1 MRTTEG
7 KATLG
12 IRTAGEPDLADTLA
26 RALAARERTERA
38 THGFHTYPAGLHPDA
53 ARDLLGALP
62 GERVLDPFCGGGTV
76 LVEALLAGRTAIGRD
91 LGPVA
96 VLVSRVRTA
105 RTDES
110 RRTVLRSTARR
121 LADAARRARDV
132 PGPPA
137 LRDAVADWYAPWV
150 VDELLA
156 LRHGIEAAPP
166 AVRELLWGVFSA
178 ILVKVS
184 WRRSDT
190 SARREPHDRPPGTTA
205 VLFHKKA
212 RELARRLEALEA
224 AIPQGTPDAEVQPG
238 DAAQL
243 AVDAPVDLV
252 ITSPPYPGVYD
263 YLALQSLREVWLN
276 VGADRREEIGG
287 RTPFRRDLASAQAQ
301 WAQDTGRW
309 IASAARALR
318 PGGHLAIVV
327 GDGLVHDTVV
337 EAAPVTGEAAQAVGL
352 VPRAV
357 ASLAR
362 PDHARGSARWE
373 HALVFRKPPQ

>member
-12 IRTAGEPDLADTLA
+12 IRTAGEPELADTLA
-26 RALAARERTERA
+26 TALAARERTDRV

-53 ARDLLGALP
+53 ARDLLAALP
-62 GERVLDPFCGGGTV
+62 GDRVLDPFCGGGTV
-76 LVEALLAGRTAIGRD
+76 LVEALLAGRTALGRD

-105 RTDES
+105 RTDE
-110 RRTVLRSTARR
+110 RLRTLLRSTARR
-121 LADAARRARDV
+121 LAEVARSARDLD
-132 PGPPA
+132 GPPA
-137 LRDAVADWYAPWV
+137 LLAAVEDWYAPWV

-156 LRHGIEAAPP
+156 LRHGIEQSPTE
-166 AVRELLWGVFSA
+166 VRELLWGVFSA
-178 ILVKVS
+178 VLVKVS

-190 SARREPHDRPPGTTA
+190 SARREVHDRPPGTTA

-212 RELARRLEALEA
+212 RELGRRLEALEA
-224 AIPQGTPDAEVQPG
+224 AVPEDAPAVDVRPG
-238 DAAQL
+238 DASL
-243 AVDAPVDLV
+243 LSVDAPVDLV
-252 ITSPPYPGVYD
+252 LTSPPYPGVYD
-263 YLALQSLREVWLN
+263 YLALQSLREAWLN

-287 RTPFRRDLASAQAQ
+287 RTPFRRDLPSAVAR
-301 WAQDTGRW
+301 WSQDTARW
-309 IASAARALR
+309 IHAAARALR

-337 EAAPVTGEAAQAVGL
+337 EAAPVTGEAAQAAGL
-352 VPRAV
+352 EPRAV

-373 HALVFRKPPQ
+373 HALVFRKAPQ